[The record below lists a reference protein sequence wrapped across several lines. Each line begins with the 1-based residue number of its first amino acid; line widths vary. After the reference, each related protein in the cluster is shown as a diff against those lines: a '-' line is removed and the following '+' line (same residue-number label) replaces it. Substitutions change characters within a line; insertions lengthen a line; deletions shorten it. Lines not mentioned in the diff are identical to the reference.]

1 MNFTD
6 MTKIFSKYE
15 NKWVALTDDK
25 KVIAA
30 ASSLSSVLKKARRKG
45 YENPL
50 TARIPDSKF
59 EYVL

>member
-1 MNFTD
+1 MNYLD
-6 MTKIFSKYE
+6 MTEIFRKHE
-15 NKWVALTDDK
+15 NKWVALTDDN

-30 ASSLSSVLKKARRKG
+30 AKTLNAVLKKARQKG

-50 TARIPDSKF
+50 TAKIPDSRF

>member
-1 MNFTD
+1 MNYLD
-6 MTKIFSKYE
+6 MTEIFRKHE
-15 NKWVALTDDK
+15 NKWVALTDDN

-30 ASSLSSVLKKARRKG
+30 AKTLSAVLRKARQKG

-50 TARIPDSKF
+50 TAKIPDSRF

>member
-15 NKWVALTDDK
+15 KKWVALTEDN
-25 KVIAA
+25 KVIAS
-30 ASSLSSVLKKARRKG
+30 ASTLSAVLKKARQKG
-45 YENPL
+45 HENPL